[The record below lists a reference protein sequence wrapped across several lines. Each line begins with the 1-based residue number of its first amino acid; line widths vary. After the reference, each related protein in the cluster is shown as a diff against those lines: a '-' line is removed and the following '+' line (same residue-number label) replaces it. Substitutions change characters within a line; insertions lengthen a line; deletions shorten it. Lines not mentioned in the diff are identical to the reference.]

1 MSIQILWIGIG
12 LMMMNKLLDYLDYLF
27 PNPKC
32 ELIYQKDYQLLMAVV
47 LSAQSTDKRVNS
59 VTPIIFSKYPALED
73 LKKANLSDLEEIIR
87 PVGSFRK
94 KAAFLKGIA
103 TRLVDE
109 FNGVVPIDREVLE
122 SFPGVGRK
130 TVNVFLGEFYGVPA
144 IAVDTHVERVS
155 KRLKLAYLNDSVLDV
170 ERKLMK
176 KVPKDRWAR
185 FHLQMVLFGRYYC
198 KAVKPLCKDCPLK
211 EFCREKKKN
220 LD

>member
-1 MSIQILWIGIG
+1 M
-12 LMMMNKLLDYLDYLF
+12 MMMNDIFNYLDTLF

-32 ELIYQKDYQLLMAVV
+32 ELMYHTDYQLLMAVV

-59 VTPIIFSKYPALED
+59 VTPIIFSKYPTLKD
-73 LKKANLSDLEEIIR
+73 LKDASLFDLEEIIR

-94 KAAFLKGIA
+94 KASFLKGIA

-109 FNGVVPIDREVLE
+109 FDGVVPTDREILE

-130 TVNVFLGEFYGVPA
+130 TINVFLAEFYNFPS

-155 KRLKLAYLNDSVLDV
+155 KRLKLAYSNDSVLDV

-176 KVPKDRWAR
+176 KVPKERWAK

-198 KAVKPLCKDCPLK
+198 KAMKPLCKDCPLK
-211 EFCREKKKN
+211 KYCREKKKN
-220 LD
+220 LN